1 MRLRD
6 ENKRKL
12 IVQTAVKLFS
22 EQPFHKVRL
31 DDVAEAAGVG
41 KGTVY
46 IYFKNKEELY
56 YSLVYEGFADMVDRL
71 KAEMERAVISPV
83 EGMRIVVGS
92 IVDYGIKHPQFFEV
106 LRTVGV
112 PDASTTWDAK
122 RKELAAIIEK
132 VVRDGIAAG
141 DFVENRPERIGLYV
155 MAMVRAVMLYGPKIE
170 DTVELTNHITGVTLN
185 GIARKR
191 S

>member
-6 ENKRKL
+6 ENKRRL

-56 YSLVYEGFADMVDRL
+56 YSLIYEGFADMIDGLQAKVNRPGLDFGAKLRTIVD
-71 KAEMERAVISPV
+71 
-83 EGMRIVVGS
+83 S
-92 IVDYGIKHPQFFEV
+92 IVEYESA
-106 LRTVGV
+106 
-112 PDASTTWDAK
+112 AS
-122 RKELAAIIEK
+122 
-132 VVRDGIAAG
+132 
-141 DFVENRPERIGLYV
+141 
-155 MAMVRAVMLYGPKIE
+155 AVF
-170 DTVELTNHITGVTLN
+170 
-185 GIARKR
+185 
-191 S
+191 

>member
-6 ENKRKL
+6 ENKRRL

-56 YSLVYEGFADMVDRL
+56 YSLVYEGFVELVEKLKVQTSQPVMSAADKLTAVVDGF
-71 KAEMERAVISPV
+71 VHH
-83 EGMRIVVGS
+83 
-92 IVDYGIKHPQFFEV
+92 GITQPQFFEV

-112 PDASTTWDAK
+112 PDPSSSWEATRREAA
-122 RKELAAIIEK
+122 ELIEK
-132 VVRDGIAAG
+132 VVQEGVASGEFR
-141 DFVENRPERIGLYV
+141 ESKPNRIGLYV

-170 DTVELTNHITGVTLN
+170 DQAELTEHISGVLLRGISRN
-185 GIARKR
+185 GT
-191 S
+191 

>member
-6 ENKRKL
+6 ENKRRL

-56 YSLVYEGFADMVDRL
+56 YSLVYEGFAEMVDRL
-71 KAEMERAVISPV
+71 KVQVNQAVMSAAEKLRMLVHGVV
-83 EGMRIVVGS
+83 E
-92 IVDYGIKHPQFFEV
+92 YGIKHPQFFEV

-112 PDASTTWDAK
+112 PDATSTWDAK
-122 RKELAAIIEK
+122 RKELAEAIEK
-132 VVRDGIAAG
+132 VIREGTTAGEFRESQAA
-141 DFVENRPERIGLYV
+141 RIGLYM
-155 MAMVRAVMLYGPKIE
+155 MAMVRAVMLYGPKVD
-170 DTVELTNHITGVTLN
+170 DTAELTEHITGVLLR
-185 GIARKR
+185 GIARNGP
-191 S
+191 